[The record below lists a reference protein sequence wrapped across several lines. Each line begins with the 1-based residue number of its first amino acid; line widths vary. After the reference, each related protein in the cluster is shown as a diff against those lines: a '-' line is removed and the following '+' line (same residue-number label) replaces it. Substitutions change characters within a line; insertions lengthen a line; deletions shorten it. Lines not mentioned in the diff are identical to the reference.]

1 MSEWGSWLKL
11 FREIKSCQC
20 TQSPDKHILKDLG
33 ILLLYVC
40 CVSTHLPHLLQ
51 MKLAPYSFPYFSSPS
66 YCTFHKIFCIL
77 LIIVLCHLII
87 PFFPLQAY
95 VHIASSYSWT
105 AEVQLFIRCSVLKR
119 CHYSTFSSLPAIKF
133 CKGVQIPS
141 FSCKCMP

>member
-87 PFFPLQAY
+87 PFFPSAGICTHCFQLQLDCRSPI
-95 VHIASSYSWT
+95 VHQMQCLKKMS
-105 AEVQLFIRCSVLKR
+105 LLNVLITP
-119 CHYSTFSSLPAIKF
+119 CNQVLQGCANTFFFL
-133 CKGVQIPS
+133 
-141 FSCKCMP
+141 